1 MVLTLLFY
9 TSNESRIIRKLL
21 DHGPLFHKWLPDGKT
36 DSITLDTDGSTNLQ
50 VWFERRGFSGGDN
63 DFIRFHPNRKEV
75 DPNKIPRQAVLVGGA
90 LFGELTIPNIDET
103 IIQLIQ
109 TPESNNADYV
119 ALGKRIIKIIYQP
132 VSKFIELLRI
142 VYGQYWISQIEKWDS
157 RDQSLGSYCSSWQMR
172 WSSDNGNSWHE
183 FIPDERVTRT
193 IIIMEGDEFGDEKFN
208 TLIRHEDWLQLP
220 AQLQKL
226 SDPKIN
232 ESFAVS
238 DILLQSFQ
246 FLDQGNIR
254 QALIEGVIA
263 LETVIGEFGRRKL
276 ENDGFLKGKFQS
288 FYTLPL
294 PAQLIAVSAFS
305 ESCSKE
311 QLISSLKAIEL
322 RNKVVHEGEKISN
335 QAISLIRSIASVK
348 G

>member
-1 MVLTLLFY
+1 MPDLLIDF
-9 TSNESRIIRKLL
+9 IIRLENEEL
-21 DHGPLFHKWLPDGKT
+21 HFALHPHHGPLFHKWLPEGKN
-36 DSITLDTDGSTNLQ
+36 DSIQLETDDPTNLQ
-50 VWFERRGFSGGDN
+50 VWFERRGFSEGVN
-63 DFIRFHPNRKEV
+63 DFIRFHPDRKEA
-75 DPNKIPRQAVLVGGA
+75 DPNIISRQAVLVGGA

-103 IIQLIQ
+103 TVQSLQL
-109 TPESNNADYV
+109 PESDNADYV
-119 ALGKRIIKIIYQP
+119 ALGKKIIKIIYPP
-132 VSKFIELLRI
+132 VSRFIELLRI
-142 VYGQYWISQIEKWDS
+142 VYGQYWIPQIEKWDS
-157 RDQSLGSYCSSWQMR
+157 RGQSLGSYCSSWQMR

-193 IIIMEGDEFGDEKFN
+193 FISMEGYEFGDEKFN
-208 TLIRHEDWLQLP
+208 TLIRHEDWPQLP
-220 AQLQKL
+220 AQLQKF

-246 FLDQGNIR
+246 FLDQGNLR

-263 LETVIGEFGRRKL
+263 LETVIGEFARRKL
-276 ENDGFLKGKFQS
+276 ENDGSLKDKFQS

-294 PAQLIAVSAFS
+294 PAQLIAVSTFS

-322 RNKVVHEGEKISN
+322 RNKIVHDGEKTFTK
-335 QAISLIRSIASVK
+335 LK